1 VPGIIVKSSTNSS
14 PIIDSRPFSY
24 DAETGIKTTFHYHED
39 GGISFEKTQDV
50 ESLLELNKATLN
62 ASPEGWKGD
71 LHKVASIPI
80 HVYQQLRAEGILKD
94 PERMKRWLADP
105 DNSKF
110 RTKSGRL

>member
-1 VPGIIVKSSTNSS
+1 MPAIIVKSSTNDS

-24 DAETGIKTTFHYHED
+24 DRETGIKTTFHYHED
-39 GGISFEKTQDV
+39 GGVSFEKTQDA
-50 ESLLELNKATLN
+50 EAILDLNRDTLN

-80 HVYQQLRAEGILKD
+80 HIYQYLRAEGILKD
-94 PERMKRWLADP
+94 PARMKKWLNDP

-110 RTKSGRL
+110 RTKSGKI